1 MIYFTDGSHDALI
14 NMKSKDI
21 ALKAASA
28 WKRMAA
34 KPYVDDRAKESESTK
49 S

>member
-1 MIYFTDGSHDALI
+1 MIYFTDGSRDALI
-14 NMKSKDI
+14 NVKSKDI

-28 WKRMAA
+28 WKRMGA
-34 KPYVDDRAKESESTK
+34 KPYVDDHAKESESIQ